1 MSSGRKEGR
10 KEEMIDRR
18 REAWKEAGEGEK
30 ESLTCSDMVY

>member
-18 REAWKEAGEGEK
+18 REAWKEAGEK